1 MTPDNLLTTT
11 DQAERVRQKRSDAGV
26 FAGLATAALANALSV
41 RLFFP
46 RMSRRIELRHLS
58 P

>member
-1 MTPDNLLTTT
+1 MTPANLLTTNH
-11 DQAERVRQKRSDAGV
+11 QAEKAHQKRSDAGV
-26 FAGLATAALANALSV
+26 FAGLAAALANALSV

-46 RMSRRIELRHLS
+46 RMARRIELRRLS